1 MARVASIG
9 EIVENGARRDS
20 RPIDLVHLAKQC
32 LGDEE
37 LEREVLAL
45 FDTTIVTYLGRLESS
60 TTTDELVMNLHAIRG
75 ASAGIG
81 AFTVAELAQTAER
94 DLREGRPVDP
104 ERIQDVAMAI
114 EEVRSYISGMIGEL
128 E

>member
-1 MARVASIG
+1 MALPASIG
-9 EIVENGARRDS
+9 ETVENGGPKGA
-20 RPIDLVHLAKQC
+20 RPIDRVHLSRQC
-32 LGDEE
+32 LGDEA

-45 FDTTIVTYLGRLESS
+45 FDTTIATYLGRLERS

-81 AFTVAELAQTAER
+81 AFTVAEVAQAAER

-114 EEVRSYISGMIGEL
+114 EEVRSFISGMIGDRE
-128 E
+128 